1 MKQGI
6 NLGPPPSRSGGLRAA
21 LATLLAAAAAGA
33 LVLSIL
39 YGRARAEVQSLES
52 DVASREALAPG
63 GSREGALSRE
73 GMHFLGA
80 RLRLA
85 LDAGTPESLRPTS
98 ILRLVE
104 TALPGGIEVE
114 SLTYDRSPR
123 PSLTLEASALGGDRV
138 TELQRRFAASASV
151 SSTRLLE
158 ERRLPDGRL
167 TVRIQVE
174 LASP

>member
-6 NLGPPPSRSGGLRAA
+6 NLGRPRSGSGGFRAA
-21 LATLLAAAAAGA
+21 IAALLAAAAAGA
-33 LVLSIL
+33 LLLSIL
-39 YGRARAEVQSLES
+39 YGRARAEVELLAS
-52 DVASREALAPG
+52 DVASREALALDE
-63 GSREGALSRE
+63 SRRNELSPE
-73 GMHFLGA
+73 GMQFVGA

-85 LDAGTPESLRPTS
+85 LDSGTPESLRPTS

-123 PSLTLEASALGGDRV
+123 PSLTLEASSLGGDRV

-151 SSTRLLE
+151 LSTRLLE
-158 ERRLPDGRL
+158 ERRLPDGQI

>member
-6 NLGPPPSRSGGLRAA
+6 NLGRPPSGSGGLRAA
-21 LATLLAAAAAGA
+21 LVAMLAVAVAGA

-39 YGRARAEVQSLES
+39 YARARAEIGSLAS
-52 DVASREALAPG
+52 DFASRKALALDERG
-63 GSREGALSRE
+63 GSELSAEGLQ
-73 GMHFLGA
+73 FVGA

-85 LDAGTPESLRPTS
+85 LDAGTPNSLPPTA

-104 TALPGGIEVE
+104 TALPGGMEAE

-123 PSLTLEASALGGDRV
+123 PSLTLEASSFGGDRV
-138 TELQRRFAASASV
+138 TELQRRFAASPSV
-151 SSTRLLE
+151 LSTRLLE
-158 ERRLPDGRL
+158 ERRLPDGQL

-174 LASP
+174 LSTP